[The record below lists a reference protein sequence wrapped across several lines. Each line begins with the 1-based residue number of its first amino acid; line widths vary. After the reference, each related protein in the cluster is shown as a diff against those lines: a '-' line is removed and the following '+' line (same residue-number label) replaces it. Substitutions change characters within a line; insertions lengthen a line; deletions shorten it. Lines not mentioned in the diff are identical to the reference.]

1 MRNSPQKVGVSF
13 LHDFPVSTLALSTT
27 RFATREEEDRAK
39 KAEAF
44 GCSEERKKFPFAE
57 HFLQNA
63 QNATVL

>member
-1 MRNSPQKVGVSF
+1 MLSIATTSPCNLQAIENR
-13 LHDFPVSTLALSTT
+13 VSTTTTT